1 MRIPLCSSLRWSA
14 AKRRLQWSVCV
25 LLLIVA
31 TASAQDQPR
40 QEPAPRI
47 NPWIDRAQLLT
58 DDLLGDAKS
67 LDTYDRA
74 ALWGRL
80 ADVWWSEDPKR
91 ARTWFLNGLKLVE
104 SSPADDKVDQ
114 SCRLVA
120 TRTLLSIA
128 AARAP
133 EFSERLTTILTK
145 HVDRSNADQ
154 TRENATAL
162 VEAGLSMIATN
173 PQEAGRLGAESL
185 NLGVSFR
192 LANLLWRLRNRD
204 KQAGDALFNHL
215 IGVAKSTY
223 EGNLVSILLS
233 AAFQGPY
240 KTAEHQA
247 AVLGVLAD
255 GLYNNP
261 NAQAGPTNCHLV
273 SFATTHISF
282 FEQMFPLQSQRMRAA
297 IAGCSPRANSSTTKS
312 VTQEAAKPTVE
323 QLLKSAERA
332 ASDEEKNNLL
342 LAASDLAAGQE
353 NFDEAIRILDSVSV
367 DGQKRLGDTWDRRRW
382 NQAASAAC
390 AYLKADDLPAMTRT
404 IDNTPN
410 SLKAFVRV
418 TIVNECL
425 PQTSAINPIDL
436 LGPARNELDN
446 APVAKTVS
454 WRLAMVRLY
463 AKYSS
468 SAAPA
473 VLSEA
478 VTAINKTSEQKPA
491 ECGSLESA
499 GGVLSNPLLANSYKI
514 PATLL
519 ERDDAG
525 VRYALG
531 SVRPVGKR
539 AILRLQLL
547 KDVLVQKAAFAK
559 AIPERRRTND

>member
-1 MRIPLCSSLRWSA
+1 MS
-14 AKRRLQWSVCV
+14 V

-31 TASAQDQPR
+31 TASAQGQQR
-40 QEPAPRI
+40 QEPVPTV

-58 DDLLGDAKS
+58 DDLVGDVKS

-120 TRTLLSIA
+120 TRTLLSIS

-133 EFSERLTTILTK
+133 EFSDRLTTILTK
-145 HVDRSNADQ
+145 HVDRNNADQ

-162 VEAGLSMIATN
+162 VEAGLAVVATN
-173 PQEAGRLGAESL
+173 PHAAGRLGAESL
-185 NLGVSFR
+185 NLGLSLR

-204 KQAGDALFNHL
+204 KPAGDALFNHL
-215 IGVAKSTY
+215 MGVAKRTY
-223 EGNLVSILLS
+223 ESNLVSILLS

-247 AVLGVLAD
+247 AVLGMLAE

-273 SFATTHISF
+273 SLATAHISL
-282 FEQMFPLQSQRMRAA
+282 FEQVFPLQSPRMRAA
-297 IAGCSPRANSSTTKS
+297 IAGCSAPPNSSTPKS
-312 VTQEAAKPTVE
+312 LTQEAAKPTVE
-323 QLLKSAERA
+323 ELLKSAERA
-332 ASDEEKNNLL
+332 ESDEQKNNTL
-342 LAASDLAAGQE
+342 LAASDLAAKQE
-353 NFDEAIRILDSVSV
+353 SFDEAIRILDSVSL
-367 DGQKRLGDTWDRRRW
+367 DGQKQLGDTWDSRRW
-382 NQAASAAC
+382 NHAASAAC

-404 IDNTPN
+404 IDNAPN
-410 SLKAFVRV
+410 SLKAFVRL
-418 TIVNECL
+418 TIVTECL
-425 PQTSAINPIDL
+425 PQKSAINPIDL

-446 APVAKTVS
+446 AAVAKTVG
-454 WRLAMVRLY
+454 WRLSMVRLY

-468 SAAPA
+468 SVAPA
-473 VLSEA
+473 VLTEA

-491 ECGSLESA
+491 KCGSSA
-499 GGVLSNPLLANSYKI
+499 PAGSVLSNPLLANSYKI

-531 SVRPVGKR
+531 SVRPIDKR
-539 AILRLQLL
+539 AMLRLQLL
-547 KDVLVQKAAFAK
+547 KDVLVQKGAFAK
-559 AIPERRRTND
+559 SVPEKKTN

>member
-1 MRIPLCSSLRWSA
+1 M
-14 AKRRLQWSVCV
+14 CV
-25 LLLIVA
+25 LLLVAA
-31 TASAQDQPR
+31 TASAQGQQR
-40 QEPAPRI
+40 QEPVPTV
-47 NPWIDRAQLLT
+47 NPWIDRTQLLT
-58 DDLLGDAKS
+58 DDLVGDAKS

-91 ARTWFLNGLKLVE
+91 ARTWFLNGVKLVE

-120 TRTLLSIA
+120 TRTLLSIS

-133 EFSERLTTILTK
+133 EFSDRLTTILTK
-145 HVDRSNADQ
+145 HVDRNNADQ

-162 VEAGLSMIATN
+162 VEAGLAMVATN

-185 NLGVSFR
+185 NLGLSLR

-204 KQAGDALFNHL
+204 KPAGDALFNHL

-223 EGNLVSILLS
+223 ESNLVSMLLS

-240 KTAEHQA
+240 KTSEHQA
-247 AVLGVLAD
+247 AVLGMLAE

-261 NAQAGPTNCHLV
+261 NAQAGPTNCDLV
-273 SFATTHISF
+273 SLATANLSF
-282 FEQMFPLQSQRMRAA
+282 FEQVFPLQSQRMRAA
-297 IAGCSPRANSSTTKS
+297 IAGCSPPPNSSTTKS

-332 ASDEEKNNLL
+332 ESDEQKNNTL
-342 LAASDLAAGQE
+342 LAASDLAARQE
-353 NFDEAIRILDSVSV
+353 NFDEAIRILDSVGL
-367 DGQKRLGDTWDRRRW
+367 DGQKRLGDTWDSRRW
-382 NQAASAAC
+382 NHAVSAAC

-404 IDNTPN
+404 IDNAPN
-410 SLKAFVRV
+410 SLKAFVRL
-418 TIVNECL
+418 TIVTECL
-425 PQTSAINPIDL
+425 PQKNAINPIDL
-436 LGPARNELDN
+436 LGPARNELNN
-446 APVAKTVS
+446 APVAQTVG
-454 WRLAMVRLY
+454 WRLSMVRLY
-463 AKYSS
+463 ARYSS
-468 SAAPA
+468 LAAPA
-473 VLSEA
+473 VLTEA

-491 ECGSLESA
+491 ECGSSGLA

-531 SVRPVGKR
+531 SVRPVDKR
-539 AILRLQLL
+539 AMLRLQLL
-547 KDVLVQKAAFAK
+547 KDVLVQKAAFVK
-559 AIPERRRTND
+559 SVPEKKTN

>member
-1 MRIPLCSSLRWSA
+1 M
-14 AKRRLQWSVCV
+14 CV
-25 LLLIVA
+25 LLLVVA
-31 TASAQDQPR
+31 TASAQGEQR
-40 QEPAPRI
+40 QEPGPAV
-47 NPWIDRAQLLT
+47 NPWIDRAQLLA
-58 DDLLGDAKS
+58 DDLAGDAKS

-104 SSPADDKVDQ
+104 SPPADDKVDQ

-120 TRTLLSIA
+120 TRTLLSIS

-133 EFSERLTTILTK
+133 EFSDRLTTILTK

-162 VEAGLSMIATN
+162 VEAGLAMVATN

-185 NLGVSFR
+185 NLGLSLR

-204 KQAGDALFNHL
+204 KAAGDALFTHL

-223 EGNLVSILLS
+223 ESNLVSMLLS

-240 KTAEHQA
+240 KTSEHQA
-247 AVLGVLAD
+247 AVLGMLAE

-273 SFATTHISF
+273 SLATATLSS
-282 FEQMFPLQSQRMRAA
+282 FEQVFPLQSQRMRAA
-297 IAGCSPRANSSTTKS
+297 IAACSPPPNPSTTKS

-332 ASDEEKNNLL
+332 ESDEQKNNTL
-342 LAASDLAAGQE
+342 LAASDLAARQDS
-353 NFDEAIRILDSVSV
+353 FDEAIRILDSVSL
-367 DGQKRLGDTWDRRRW
+367 DGQKRLGDTWDSRRW
-382 NQAASAAC
+382 NHAASAAC
-390 AYLKADDLPAMTRT
+390 AYFKADDLPAMTRT
-404 IDNTPN
+404 IDNTPS
-410 SLKAFVRV
+410 SLKAFVRL
-418 TIVNECL
+418 TIVTECL
-425 PQTSAINPIDL
+425 TQKSALNPIDL

-446 APVAKTVS
+446 APVAKTVG
-454 WRLAMVRLY
+454 WRLSMVRLY

-473 VLSEA
+473 VLTEA
-478 VTAINKTSEQKPA
+478 VAAINKISEQKPA
-491 ECGSLESA
+491 ECGSSGPA

-531 SVRPVGKR
+531 SVRPVDKR
-539 AILRLQLL
+539 AMLRLQLL
-547 KDVLVQKAAFAK
+547 KDVLVQKAAFVKSVPEKK
-559 AIPERRRTND
+559 AN

>member
-1 MRIPLCSSLRWSA
+1 MC
-14 AKRRLQWSVCV
+14 
-25 LLLIVA
+25 LLLLVA
-31 TASAQDQPR
+31 AIASAQGQQR
-40 QEPAPRI
+40 QESLPTV

-58 DDLLGDAKS
+58 DDLVGDAKS

-104 SSPADDKVDQ
+104 SSPADDKEAQ

-120 TRTLLSIA
+120 TRTLLSIS

-133 EFSERLTTILTK
+133 EFSDRLTTILTK
-145 HVDRSNADQ
+145 QMDRNNADQ

-162 VEAGLSMIATN
+162 VEAGLAMVATN

-185 NLGVSFR
+185 NLGLSLR

-204 KQAGDALFNHL
+204 KPAGDVLFNHL

-223 EGNLVSILLS
+223 ESNLVSMLLT

-247 AVLGVLAD
+247 AALGMLAE

-273 SFATTHISF
+273 SLATANLSF
-282 FEQMFPLQSQRMRAA
+282 FEQVFPLQSPRMRAA
-297 IAGCSPRANSSTTKS
+297 IAGCSPTPNSSTTKS

-332 ASDEEKNNLL
+332 ESDEQKNNTL

-353 NFDEAIRILDSVSV
+353 NFDEAIRILDSVSL
-367 DGQKRLGDTWDRRRW
+367 DGQKRLGDMWDSRRW
-382 NQAASAAC
+382 NHAASAAC
-390 AYLKADDLPAMTRT
+390 AYLKADDLPAMTRA
-404 IDNTPN
+404 IDNAPN
-410 SLKAFVRV
+410 SMKAFVRL

-425 PQTSAINPIDL
+425 PQKSAIDPIDL

-446 APVAKTVS
+446 APVAKTVG
-454 WRLAMVRLY
+454 WRLSMVRLY

-473 VLSEA
+473 VLTEA
-478 VTAINKTSEQKPA
+478 VTAINKTSEQKTA
-491 ECGSLESA
+491 ECGSSGPA
-499 GGVLSNPLLANSYKI
+499 GGVLSNSLLANAYKL

-531 SVRPVGKR
+531 SVRPIDKR
-539 AILRLQLL
+539 AMLRLQLL
-547 KDVLVQKAAFAK
+547 KDVLVRKAALVK
-559 AIPERRRTND
+559 SVPENKTNQ